1 VVERTVSLP
10 DGTKSTVLVVDD
22 ERDVAN
28 LYALRLQESYNPI
41 TAYGGREALEEMDE
55 HVAAVLLDRRMPG
68 LHGDEVLERLRERGY
83 DCPVIMVTAVDP
95 DLNILEMDFDDY
107 LNKPVREET
116 LLRTLD
122 QHITDRDRNE
132 ELEQFLAIMAKLVVI
147 ENEHTD
153 SELSDHREYRAMK
166 AQASELADRL
176 REEVDDLES
185 IVRTHREIARGS
197 EGVP

>member
-1 VVERTVSLP
+1 VSLP